1 MKLYIYDHCP
11 YCLKARMIFGLKNIP
26 VELHV
31 LLNDDAETPTRM
43 VGQKQVPILQK
54 DDSRYM
60 PESMDIVHYVD
71 KLDGKPLLTGK
82 RSPAIEEWLRKVNG
96 YANKLLLP
104 RFAKSAF
111 DEFSTP
117 AARKYFVDKKEAS
130 AGNFADLLAH
140 SDGLIKNISDDLRA
154 LDKLIVKPNAV
165 NGELSE
171 DDIQLFPL
179 LRNLTLVAGINLLAA
194 LLITAIIWRNRHKSI
209 CYHQW
214 RFNPDPPRQPVF
226 AGCRRFQFF
235 LLASLSL
242 VTHAALCQDI
252 DADFMSR
259 TTMNKFLFAAA
270 LIVSGL
276 LVGCNQLTQYTITE
290 QEINQSLA
298 KHNNFSK
305 DIGLPGVADAHIVL
319 TNLTS
324 QIGRE
329 EPNKVTLT
337 GDANLDMNSL
347 FGSQKATMKLKLKA
361 LPVFDKE
368 KGAIFLKEMEVVD
381 ATVQP
386 EKMQTVMQTLLPY
399 LNQALRNYFNQQ
411 PAYVLREDGSQGEAM
426 AKKLAKGIEVK
437 PGEIVIPFT
446 D

>member
-54 DDSRYM
+54 DGSRYM

-179 LRNLTLVAGINLLAA
+179 LRNLTLVAGIN
-194 LLITAIIWRNRHKSI
+194 W
-209 CYHQW
+209 
-214 RFNPDPPRQPVF
+214 P
-226 AGCRRFQFF
+226 
-235 LLASLSL
+235 
-242 VTHAALCQDI
+242 
-252 DADFMSR
+252 SR
-259 TTMNKFLFAAA
+259 
-270 LIVSGL
+270 
-276 LVGCNQLTQYTITE
+276 
-290 QEINQSLA
+290 
-298 KHNNFSK
+298 
-305 DIGLPGVADAHIVL
+305 VADYRD
-319 TNLTS
+319 N
-324 QIGRE
+324 
-329 EPNKVTLT
+329 
-337 GDANLDMNSL
+337 
-347 FGSQKATMKLKLKA
+347 
-361 LPVFDKE
+361 
-368 KGAIFLKEMEVVD
+368 
-381 ATVQP
+381 
-386 EKMQTVMQTLLPY
+386 
-399 LNQALRNYFNQQ
+399 
-411 PAYVLREDGSQGEAM
+411 M
-426 AKKLAKGIEVK
+426 AKQTQINLLSSMAI
-437 PGEIVIPFT
+437 
-446 D
+446 

>member
-54 DDSRYM
+54 DDSRYR

-179 LRNLTLVAGINLLAA
+179 LRNLTLVAGIN
-194 LLITAIIWRNRHKSI
+194 W
-209 CYHQW
+209 
-214 RFNPDPPRQPVF
+214 P
-226 AGCRRFQFF
+226 
-235 LLASLSL
+235 
-242 VTHAALCQDI
+242 
-252 DADFMSR
+252 SR
-259 TTMNKFLFAAA
+259 
-270 LIVSGL
+270 
-276 LVGCNQLTQYTITE
+276 
-290 QEINQSLA
+290 
-298 KHNNFSK
+298 
-305 DIGLPGVADAHIVL
+305 VADYRD
-319 TNLTS
+319 N
-324 QIGRE
+324 
-329 EPNKVTLT
+329 
-337 GDANLDMNSL
+337 
-347 FGSQKATMKLKLKA
+347 
-361 LPVFDKE
+361 
-368 KGAIFLKEMEVVD
+368 
-381 ATVQP
+381 
-386 EKMQTVMQTLLPY
+386 
-399 LNQALRNYFNQQ
+399 
-411 PAYVLREDGSQGEAM
+411 M
-426 AKKLAKGIEVK
+426 AKQTQINLLSSMAI
-437 PGEIVIPFT
+437 
-446 D
+446 

>member
-43 VGQKQVPILQK
+43 VGQKQVPILQKK

-179 LRNLTLVAGINLLAA
+179 LRNLTLVAGIN
-194 LLITAIIWRNRHKSI
+194 W
-209 CYHQW
+209 
-214 RFNPDPPRQPVF
+214 P
-226 AGCRRFQFF
+226 
-235 LLASLSL
+235 
-242 VTHAALCQDI
+242 
-252 DADFMSR
+252 SR
-259 TTMNKFLFAAA
+259 
-270 LIVSGL
+270 
-276 LVGCNQLTQYTITE
+276 
-290 QEINQSLA
+290 
-298 KHNNFSK
+298 
-305 DIGLPGVADAHIVL
+305 VADYRD
-319 TNLTS
+319 N
-324 QIGRE
+324 
-329 EPNKVTLT
+329 
-337 GDANLDMNSL
+337 
-347 FGSQKATMKLKLKA
+347 
-361 LPVFDKE
+361 
-368 KGAIFLKEMEVVD
+368 
-381 ATVQP
+381 
-386 EKMQTVMQTLLPY
+386 
-399 LNQALRNYFNQQ
+399 
-411 PAYVLREDGSQGEAM
+411 M
-426 AKKLAKGIEVK
+426 AKQTQINLLSSMAI
-437 PGEIVIPFT
+437 
-446 D
+446 

>member
-31 LLNDDAETPTRM
+31 LLNDDAERPTRI
-43 VGQKQVPILQK
+43 VGPYQVPILEK
-54 DDSRYM
+54 DVSRYM

-179 LRNLTLVAGINLLAA
+179 LRNLTLVAGIN
-194 LLITAIIWRNRHKSI
+194 W
-209 CYHQW
+209 
-214 RFNPDPPRQPVF
+214 P
-226 AGCRRFQFF
+226 
-235 LLASLSL
+235 
-242 VTHAALCQDI
+242 
-252 DADFMSR
+252 SR
-259 TTMNKFLFAAA
+259 
-270 LIVSGL
+270 
-276 LVGCNQLTQYTITE
+276 
-290 QEINQSLA
+290 
-298 KHNNFSK
+298 
-305 DIGLPGVADAHIVL
+305 VADYRD
-319 TNLTS
+319 N
-324 QIGRE
+324 
-329 EPNKVTLT
+329 
-337 GDANLDMNSL
+337 
-347 FGSQKATMKLKLKA
+347 
-361 LPVFDKE
+361 
-368 KGAIFLKEMEVVD
+368 
-381 ATVQP
+381 
-386 EKMQTVMQTLLPY
+386 
-399 LNQALRNYFNQQ
+399 
-411 PAYVLREDGSQGEAM
+411 M
-426 AKKLAKGIEVK
+426 AKQTQINLLSSMAI
-437 PGEIVIPFT
+437 
-446 D
+446 

>member
-82 RSPAIEEWLRKVNG
+82 RSPAIG

-179 LRNLTLVAGINLLAA
+179 LRNLTLVAGIN
-194 LLITAIIWRNRHKSI
+194 W
-209 CYHQW
+209 
-214 RFNPDPPRQPVF
+214 P
-226 AGCRRFQFF
+226 
-235 LLASLSL
+235 
-242 VTHAALCQDI
+242 
-252 DADFMSR
+252 SR
-259 TTMNKFLFAAA
+259 
-270 LIVSGL
+270 
-276 LVGCNQLTQYTITE
+276 
-290 QEINQSLA
+290 
-298 KHNNFSK
+298 
-305 DIGLPGVADAHIVL
+305 VADYRD
-319 TNLTS
+319 N
-324 QIGRE
+324 
-329 EPNKVTLT
+329 
-337 GDANLDMNSL
+337 
-347 FGSQKATMKLKLKA
+347 
-361 LPVFDKE
+361 
-368 KGAIFLKEMEVVD
+368 
-381 ATVQP
+381 
-386 EKMQTVMQTLLPY
+386 
-399 LNQALRNYFNQQ
+399 
-411 PAYVLREDGSQGEAM
+411 M
-426 AKKLAKGIEVK
+426 AKQTQINLLSSMAI
-437 PGEIVIPFT
+437 
-446 D
+446 

>member
-104 RFAKSAF
+104 
-111 DEFSTP
+111 
-117 AARKYFVDKKEAS
+117 
-130 AGNFADLLAH
+130 NFADLLAH

-179 LRNLTLVAGINLLAA
+179 LRNLTLVAGIN
-194 LLITAIIWRNRHKSI
+194 W
-209 CYHQW
+209 
-214 RFNPDPPRQPVF
+214 P
-226 AGCRRFQFF
+226 
-235 LLASLSL
+235 
-242 VTHAALCQDI
+242 
-252 DADFMSR
+252 SR
-259 TTMNKFLFAAA
+259 
-270 LIVSGL
+270 
-276 LVGCNQLTQYTITE
+276 
-290 QEINQSLA
+290 
-298 KHNNFSK
+298 
-305 DIGLPGVADAHIVL
+305 VADYRD
-319 TNLTS
+319 N
-324 QIGRE
+324 
-329 EPNKVTLT
+329 
-337 GDANLDMNSL
+337 
-347 FGSQKATMKLKLKA
+347 
-361 LPVFDKE
+361 
-368 KGAIFLKEMEVVD
+368 
-381 ATVQP
+381 
-386 EKMQTVMQTLLPY
+386 
-399 LNQALRNYFNQQ
+399 
-411 PAYVLREDGSQGEAM
+411 M
-426 AKKLAKGIEVK
+426 AKQTQINLLSSMAI
-437 PGEIVIPFT
+437 
-446 D
+446 

>member
-1 MKLYIYDHCP
+1 MGSHVKLYIYDHCP

-104 RFAKSAF
+104 RFAKSVF

-179 LRNLTLVAGINLLAA
+179 LRNLTLVAGIN
-194 LLITAIIWRNRHKSI
+194 W
-209 CYHQW
+209 
-214 RFNPDPPRQPVF
+214 P
-226 AGCRRFQFF
+226 
-235 LLASLSL
+235 
-242 VTHAALCQDI
+242 
-252 DADFMSR
+252 SR
-259 TTMNKFLFAAA
+259 
-270 LIVSGL
+270 
-276 LVGCNQLTQYTITE
+276 
-290 QEINQSLA
+290 
-298 KHNNFSK
+298 
-305 DIGLPGVADAHIVL
+305 VADYRD
-319 TNLTS
+319 N
-324 QIGRE
+324 
-329 EPNKVTLT
+329 
-337 GDANLDMNSL
+337 
-347 FGSQKATMKLKLKA
+347 
-361 LPVFDKE
+361 
-368 KGAIFLKEMEVVD
+368 
-381 ATVQP
+381 
-386 EKMQTVMQTLLPY
+386 
-399 LNQALRNYFNQQ
+399 
-411 PAYVLREDGSQGEAM
+411 M
-426 AKKLAKGIEVK
+426 AKQTQINLLSSMAI
-437 PGEIVIPFT
+437 
-446 D
+446 

>member
-60 PESMDIVHYVD
+60 LESMDIVHYVD

-179 LRNLTLVAGINLLAA
+179 LRNLTLVAGIN
-194 LLITAIIWRNRHKSI
+194 W
-209 CYHQW
+209 
-214 RFNPDPPRQPVF
+214 P
-226 AGCRRFQFF
+226 
-235 LLASLSL
+235 
-242 VTHAALCQDI
+242 
-252 DADFMSR
+252 SR
-259 TTMNKFLFAAA
+259 
-270 LIVSGL
+270 
-276 LVGCNQLTQYTITE
+276 
-290 QEINQSLA
+290 
-298 KHNNFSK
+298 
-305 DIGLPGVADAHIVL
+305 VADYRD
-319 TNLTS
+319 N
-324 QIGRE
+324 
-329 EPNKVTLT
+329 
-337 GDANLDMNSL
+337 
-347 FGSQKATMKLKLKA
+347 
-361 LPVFDKE
+361 
-368 KGAIFLKEMEVVD
+368 
-381 ATVQP
+381 
-386 EKMQTVMQTLLPY
+386 
-399 LNQALRNYFNQQ
+399 
-411 PAYVLREDGSQGEAM
+411 M
-426 AKKLAKGIEVK
+426 AKQTQINLLSSMAI
-437 PGEIVIPFT
+437 
-446 D
+446 